1 MADNSPA
8 VWERAAHT
16 SAKHQILQTY
26 LKAWIPIMS
35 QQSHHV
41 GRTRSELL
49 FVDGFAGPGCY
60 SGGEDGSPLL
70 ATKSVLS
77 HSLALPTPITF
88 LFIEEDLERH
98 RILKENLEKYA
109 QEIKDSPGI
118 KSVTME
124 RGTCETCVNAL
135 LDEREK
141 KNVRVG
147 PALFFLDQFGYC
159 DVSMSLI
166 RRIMSNQLCEVFS
179 YLNWDHMR
187 RFLTDQSKWESLKR
201 TFGGNE
207 WEPVLK
213 LELRERAAFMLR
225 TYRTALATKTGSEY
239 VWQFTMLD
247 EADSPLYWLFFC
259 TRSLRG
265 LEEMKKAMWRVD
277 PRGGFRFSDKDDPSQ
292 THLFA
297 EYTEQSLGGELTQR
311 FAGRTITV
319 GEIEAFVLSETP
331 AYRFKDC
338 LKGMEE
344 SGHIRPINPL
354 PGRRK
359 GTFADKRMR
368 VEFLDSGSGKR

>member
-1 MADNSPA
+1 MADNLPA

-16 SAKHQILQTY
+16 LAKHQILQTY

-35 QQSHHV
+35 QQSHRM
-41 GRTRSELL
+41 GAAGSELL

-70 ATKSVLS
+70 AIKAVLS
-77 HSLALPTPITF
+77 HSLPLPTPIAF
-88 LFIEEDLERH
+88 LFIEEDLERY
-98 RILKENLEKYA
+98 RILSGTLGKYA
-109 QEIKDSPGI
+109 KEIRDSSSI
-118 KSVTME
+118 KSVNVE
-124 RGTCETCVNAL
+124 RGACETCVNAL

-141 KNVRVG
+141 NNVRVG

-159 DVSMSLI
+159 DVSMNLI
-166 RRIMSNQLCEVFS
+166 KRIMSNQLCEVFS
-179 YLNWDHMR
+179 YLNWDHMH
-187 RFLTDQSKWESLKR
+187 RFLTDQSKWESLNR

-225 TYRTALATKTGSEY
+225 TYRTALATKTGSEH

-259 TRSLRG
+259 TKSLRG
-265 LEEMKKAMWRVD
+265 LGEMKRAMWRVD

-297 EYTEQSLGGELTQR
+297 EYIGQSLTDELTQN
-311 FAGRTITV
+311 FAGRVISV

-331 AYRFKDC
+331 AYKFKDC
-338 LKGMEE
+338 LKAMEE
-344 SGHIRPINPL
+344 SGHIRPIDPP

-368 VEFLDSGSGKR
+368 IEFAGAGWEKH